1 MKKCLPWIAVLA
13 WMLLIFNLSAQPAEQ
28 SDQLSKGLTE
38 KVVESIKKTSPDSKL
53 DFGTM
58 HHQIRKNAHF
68 FAYLALGILV
78 MYAVSRNS
86 GTGGKAIWISLLIC
100 ILYAISDEMHQ
111 IFVPGRSG
119 QASDVVID
127 SSGALVGIMVHLALC
142 RLFGKN

>member
-1 MKKCLPWIAVLA
+1 MKKYLPWMAVLA

-28 SDQLSKGLTE
+28 SDQLSKGVTE
-38 KVVESIKKTSPDSKL
+38 KVVETLQKTSPDSKL

-78 MYAVSRNS
+78 MYAVSRNRA
-86 GTGGKAIWISLLIC
+86 TGGKAIWISLLIC
-100 ILYAISDEMHQ
+100 VLYAISDEMHQ

-127 SSGALVGIMVHLALC
+127 SSGALVGIMVHVALC